1 MVMKSLGVSAEGNN
15 VLLYRL
21 ISSEEVS
28 EAKPVTTEEE
38 TGSDAHII
46 IASRVGLDGSEVSM
60 VSLPQTIL
68 QRKHTQNQRAC

>member
-1 MVMKSLGVSAEGNN
+1 MYLFVSFSTPD
-15 VLLYRL
+15 RL

-28 EAKPVTTEEE
+28 EEE

-46 IASRVGLDGSEVSM
+46 IASRVGLDGSEVSV

-68 QRKHTQNQRAC
+68 QRKHTHTHKKTQRGC